1 MEILQ
6 AFIGAGGILVLFGIA
21 HAVLERDPR

>member
-1 MEILQ
+1 MEILRVI
-6 AFIGAGGILVLFGIA
+6 IGAGGILVLFGIA